1 MNSTPGP
8 PIAPG
13 TIELAG
19 GPKLSRSEA
28 RRLKEEEHLC
38 KVVGR
43 VWVKQE
49 SRMIWMVL
57 LVFCKGTVELLI
69 WQILVKSER
78 SRRKQPKLDHLP
90 KHGGAESCGQYLT
103 FPKRYAPWFSSPFCS
118 SKAFCRVVLRY
129 TKKSASTLHE
139 TNYDIMMNHE
149 HPFSAHKSTRIGG
162 QAKVKGRSTAGH
174 TRR

>member
-1 MNSTPGP
+1 
-8 PIAPG
+8 
-13 TIELAG
+13 
-19 GPKLSRSEA
+19 
-28 RRLKEEEHLC
+28 
-38 KVVGR
+38 
-43 VWVKQE
+43 
-49 SRMIWMVL
+49 MVL

-162 QAKVKGRSTAGH
+162 QAKVKGEAPQAILADNENH
-174 TRR
+174 TDGLILTGCVLKYMKHMEHRWPALVDTKLLVPSCFIQRM